1 MSNYTTFFPQAAGG
15 GSVDITDPDKLPK
28 LTLTSEIGNPFRYYG
43 NSWYSLTSSGF
54 VNTGYGPDWG
64 IGTNDFIFG
73 TGNFFQGYDGGI
85 VTQTSNNTQ
94 ITLAN
99 VTGSGGYLCNIITPA
114 GAAATTQ
121 EIEITIDGGTAKT
134 YTIDYSSN
142 TSIDDYEQ
150 RVLLGFF
157 STGGNSNSNKP
168 NNNAS
173 TGITCVGGAGA
184 TYNDTSVPPM
194 HYGGSTTMSLR
205 LFTPQEFKQY
215 NLPKLRFESSLLVKT
230 KTTSLAELFYNSNAG
245 KATYYLDNQL

>member
-28 LTLTSEIGNPFRYYG
+28 LTLTSEVGNPFSYYG
-43 NSWYSLTSSGF
+43 NNWYSLTSSGIA
-54 VNTGYGPDWG
+54 NTGYGPDWG
-64 IGTNDFIFG
+64 IGANDFMLG
-73 TGNFFQGYDGGI
+73 TGNFFQGYDGGL

-99 VTGSGGYLCNIITPA
+99 VTNASGYLCNILTPA

-168 NNNAS
+168 SNS
-173 TGITCVGGAGA
+173 SSYSLSQGII
-184 TYNDTSVPPM
+184 
-194 HYGGSTTMSLR
+194 
-205 LFTPQEFKQY
+205 
-215 NLPKLRFESSLLVKT
+215 
-230 KTTSLAELFYNSNAG
+230 
-245 KATYYLDNQL
+245 